1 METKIEE
8 KVENKNNDSM
18 EPKLEEKVENKNNE
32 NMEPKLEEKVE
43 NKNNENMES
52 KLEEKVENKNNENM
66 ETKIEEKV
74 ENKNNE
80 NIGEKSYENEN
91 IKNNENIEQ
100 KSDENE
106 KKNDENEKINENK
119 EQKIDEK
126 LINNENNENKE
137 NKENIEQK
145 IDEKEKINSQLINI
159 NDIDI
164 NKLKIQYKDRDLY
177 PKEVLDRVK
186 RNKEL
191 RDLFYNKVQ
200 ERQYYLHKCFTKFYY
215 RGLILYFIN
224 KYSPKKPIDNNIEQN
239 NSLSNLYESN
249 EKKEEN
255 NNETNN
261 DNNNLESINE
271 VQNIKR
277 KVTKEIYEKSR
288 RLRKFLAQKNRQKI
302 QILQKYF
309 YRFQHAGII
318 VFFRQSTRRATIVKK
333 MDDLDLQQA
342 INTVA
347 NNSAYNEIKIDENTN
362 VENFQE
368 ALNKK
373 MEDKDF
379 AKEVEKIKLEEEK
392 MKQNEK
398 AKDKEIQKERLEKLG
413 IIFNKLDVH
422 NRNVLKNKF
431 EILNLKTKVL
441 SLTKYERKRAQTV
454 KKKKKKKASTNN
466 SANEEDQIKRVE
478 TVKKTQDEI
487 NIEEE

>member
-1 METKIEE
+1 M
-8 KVENKNNDSM
+8 
-18 EPKLEEKVENKNNE
+18 
-32 NMEPKLEEKVE
+32 
-43 NKNNENMES
+43 
-52 KLEEKVENKNNENM
+52 
-66 ETKIEEKV
+66 
-74 ENKNNE
+74 
-80 NIGEKSYENEN
+80 
-91 IKNNENIEQ
+91 
-100 KSDENE
+100 
-106 KKNDENEKINENK
+106 
-119 EQKIDEK
+119 
-126 LINNENNENKE
+126 
-137 NKENIEQK
+137 
-145 IDEKEKINSQLINI
+145 
-159 NDIDI
+159 
-164 NKLKIQYKDRDLY
+164 
-177 PKEVLDRVK
+177 DRVK

-215 RGLILYFIN
+215 RGLILFFIN
-224 KYSPKKPIDNNIEQN
+224 KYSPKKPIDNNIERN

-441 SLTKYERKRAQTV
+441 SLSKYERKRAQTV
-454 KKKKKKKASTNN
+454 KKKRKRKTSTNN
-466 SANEEDQIKRVE
+466 PANEDEKLKRVE
-478 TVKKTQDEI
+478 TAKNTQNEI

>member
-1 METKIEE
+1 LEGNGKINNNNESIEIKNDE
-8 KVENKNNDSM
+8 KEKNNI
-18 EPKLEEKVENKNNE
+18 EIKENDKIKNDT
-32 NMEPKLEEKVE
+32 NMERKFDEEE
-43 NKNNENMES
+43 NH
-52 KLEEKVENKNNENM
+52 
-66 ETKIEEKV
+66 I
-74 ENKNNE
+74 
-80 NIGEKSYENEN
+80 EN
-91 IKNNENIEQ
+91 IKQNVNENEKINENIEQ
-100 KSDENE
+100 KMIEKKENKENNEITE
-106 KKNDENEKINENK
+106 KKNDENEKFNEKK
-119 EQKIDEK
+119 EQKIDEN
-126 LINNENNENKE
+126 LINNE

-224 KYSPKKPIDNNIEQN
+224 KYSPKKPIDNNIERN

-255 NNETNN
+255 KNETNN

-454 KKKKKKKASTNN
+454 KKKRKKKATTNDT
-466 SANEEDQIKRVE
+466 ANEEGQMKRVE
-478 TVKKTQDEI
+478 TVKQTQNEI
-487 NIEEE
+487 NNEEE